1 MVAFAA
7 WMIPESCESR
17 KSWVAL
23 GSLGVNFVSVA
34 VVWFCQA
41 GEKFFAREGWIPWP
55 MGG

>member
-7 WMIPESCESR
+7 WMIPESCETR

-23 GSLGVNFVSVA
+23 GSPGVNFVSD